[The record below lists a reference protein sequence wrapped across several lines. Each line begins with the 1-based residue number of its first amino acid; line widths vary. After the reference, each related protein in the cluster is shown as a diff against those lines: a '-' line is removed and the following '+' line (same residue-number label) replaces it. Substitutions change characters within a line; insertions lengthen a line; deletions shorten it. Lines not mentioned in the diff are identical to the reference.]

1 MVLMKF
7 NELLRLKMWHI
18 DDKNKVVLCSSAWD
32 CNAPSIHYGSKS
44 EAEENVKEL
53 AVAKV

>member
-1 MVLMKF
+1 
-7 NELLRLKMWHI
+7 MWHI
-18 DDKNKVVLCSSAWD
+18 DDRNKVVLCSSAWD